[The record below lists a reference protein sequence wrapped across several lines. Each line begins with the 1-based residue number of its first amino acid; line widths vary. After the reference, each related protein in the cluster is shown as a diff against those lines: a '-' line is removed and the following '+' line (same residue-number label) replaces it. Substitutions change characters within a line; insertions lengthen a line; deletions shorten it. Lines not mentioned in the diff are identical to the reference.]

1 MLDPKLLAILVCPV
15 SKAPLEYQPEQQE
28 LVCRASG
35 LAYPIRDDI
44 PVMLESEAR
53 SLSLEEREDEHCV
66 VIQDIHPQAPTH
78 VLIIPRKPIPR
89 LVDAQHSDSE
99 LLGHLLLVAGK
110 VANDLGVGEGFRL
123 VINNGADGGQTVFH
137 LHLHILAGRSMA
149 EGELAGGLA

>member
-1 MLDPKLLAILVCPV
+1 MSDTIFGKITRG
-15 SKAPLEYQPEQQE
+15 E
-28 LVCRASG
+28 
-35 LAYPIRDDI
+35 I
-44 PVMLESEAR
+44 PSEF
-53 SLSLEEREDEHCV
+53 LYEDEHCV

-78 VLIIPRKPIPR
+78 VLIIPRKQIPR
-89 LVDAQHSDSE
+89 LVDAQQSDSE

-149 EGELAGGLA
+149 DGELAGGLA